1 MFANLWHRP
10 GGLSAPDSG
19 RRELGVRDGALAS
32 HLSPAREQSGKSD
45 TPNSAP
51 LPFQATTL
59 KPPPQVR
66 TKVQLRMNLPSTSME
81 LTPESTYDLN
91 KRNILFVH
99 SFNKPLLNPYYVLVG
114 KDAIINNNE

>member
-1 MFANLWHRP
+1 
-10 GGLSAPDSG
+10 
-19 RRELGVRDGALAS
+19 
-32 HLSPAREQSGKSD
+32 
-45 TPNSAP
+45 
-51 LPFQATTL
+51 
-59 KPPPQVR
+59 
-66 TKVQLRMNLPSTSME
+66 ME